1 MYTID
6 ENNELSVALLAKL
19 IKRHM
24 VDIDRFEKLR
34 DYYEGRHTIL
44 GRTMSNPDL
53 PNNRLVCNYAKYIV
67 DMSTGYLLGVPVEY
81 ESKPD
86 IQAVLDA
93 YYKQTISN
101 VDSELAKQ
109 VGIYGVAYE
118 LLYADEK
125 ADPKSAKLS
134 PQTAFLVCNDTVEEK
149 KLFAVHYYPQFD
161 IDGNLTGHIVN
172 VYTPAEAIH
181 YKVKSGAFDAMEETG
196 RESHY
201 FGGVPLIEYENNDE
215 RQGDFEQVISLM
227 DAYNVLMS
235 DRVNDKEQLVDA
247 ILVII
252 NAQLG
257 KEGYN
262 LLKEQRGIE
271 LPEGSDAK
279 FLTKQLTE
287 SDVEVLKKAITDDIH
302 KFSLVP
308 NLTDELF
315 AGNLSGVAI
324 RYKLFGFNQLIKTKE
339 RYFESGLMERFELY
353 NNYLN
358 VKSNM
363 PIIPT
368 TEVSAVFSRN
378 LPVNEMELAQMAATL
393 KDTLSDES
401 IITLLTPLLSSL
413 DPAEELKK
421 LNAQRKEKVANAQ
434 SAFGYT
440 TNTPASE
447 MNEDEE

>member
-1 MYTID
+1 
-6 ENNELSVALLAKL
+6 
-19 IKRHM
+19 
-24 VDIDRFEKLR
+24 
-34 DYYEGRHTIL
+34 
-44 GRTMSNPDL
+44 
-53 PNNRLVCNYAKYIV
+53 
-67 DMSTGYLLGVPVEY
+67 
-81 ESKPD
+81 
-86 IQAVLDA
+86 
-93 YYKQTISN
+93 
-101 VDSELAKQ
+101 
-109 VGIYGVAYE
+109 
-118 LLYADEK
+118 
-125 ADPKSAKLS
+125 
-134 PQTAFLVCNDTVEEK
+134 
-149 KLFAVHYYPQFD
+149 
-161 IDGNLTGHIVN
+161 
-172 VYTPAEAIH
+172 
-181 YKVKSGAFDAMEETG
+181 
-196 RESHY
+196 
-201 FGGVPLIEYENNDE
+201 
-215 RQGDFEQVISLM
+215 
-227 DAYNVLMS
+227 
-235 DRVNDKEQLVDA
+235 VDA